1 MRRYPVTVSRPRR
14 RFEYRLQPLPASA
27 RSAPEEKVRKPSE
40 IAELHVGGD
49 LARDLQ
55 PQYEHDLCDISTE
68 HESPEI
74 FGDICTYD
82 FEREGMY
89 QYVVMS
95 ENPIKANIYERA
107 DAMAMQDE
115 VASLVASSIKGWLPP
130 TLDAD
135 SEYSTSATGL

>member
-1 MRRYPVTVSRPRR
+1 M
-14 RFEYRLQPLPASA
+14 
-27 RSAPEEKVRKPSE
+27 
-40 IAELHVGGD
+40 VG

-55 PQYEHDLCDISTE
+55 PRYEHDLCDISTE

-95 ENPIKANIYERA
+95 EDPIKANIYERA

-115 VASLVASSIKGWLPP
+115 VASLVASSIKDGCHQL
-130 TLDAD
+130 
-135 SEYSTSATGL
+135 

>member
-1 MRRYPVTVSRPRR
+1 M
-14 RFEYRLQPLPASA
+14 
-27 RSAPEEKVRKPSE
+27 
-40 IAELHVGGD
+40 AELHVVG

-55 PQYEHDLCDISTE
+55 PRYEHDLCDISTE

-95 ENPIKANIYERA
+95 EDPIKANIYERA

-135 SEYSTSATGL
+135 SEYSTSATG

>member
-1 MRRYPVTVSRPRR
+1 
-14 RFEYRLQPLPASA
+14 
-27 RSAPEEKVRKPSE
+27 
-40 IAELHVGGD
+40 
-49 LARDLQ
+49 
-55 PQYEHDLCDISTE
+55 
-68 HESPEI
+68 
-74 FGDICTYD
+74 
-82 FEREGMY
+82 MY

-135 SEYSTSATGL
+135 SEYSTSATG